1 MSDKVVKIN
10 LKRAL
15 INRLT
20 AAPKVDSSPLATH
33 LLAKPPQSRDLP
45 DGEGSPAKRLKQYQN
60 QKNGSRSLDM
70 ASHIPNRKRRHR
82 HAESTDIERAVH
94 MSYDG
99 NGNPFGTD
107 FEDTIGGLR
116 DVTNAMSYTWEESD
130 RMFHSLWNG
139 GE

>member
-20 AAPKVDSSPLATH
+20 AAPKVDSCPFDMFRP
-33 LLAKPPQSRDLP
+33 AKPPPTRDLP
-45 DGEGSPAKRLKQYQN
+45 DGEGSPAKRLKQYQEE
-60 QKNGSRSLDM
+60 KNGSRPLDM
-70 ASHIPNRKRRHR
+70 PSHIPNRKRRHQ
-82 HAESTDIERAVH
+82 HAESTNMERAVQ
-94 MSYDG
+94 MSYGG
-99 NGNPFGTD
+99 NGHFVTD
-107 FEDTIGGLR
+107 FENTVGGIR
-116 DVTNAMSYTWEESD
+116 DVTETMSYTWEESD